1 MNYILLGLGILIY
14 IAVLSDIVM
23 TTLTLKGGGWM
34 TSRLCTSVWRLAL
47 KICNHNGRS
56 KALTHTGYLLLFIIV
71 LLWVLL
77 LNLSFGLVLMSQFGS
92 IIAATTKLPATE
104 WEKVYYAGYVL
115 STLGLGDYLPSTNTW
130 RLVTNLY
137 AFTGLIFITMSV
149 TYFIPVLS
157 AVIKQRK
164 LGINISG
171 LGDSPQEVIL
181 NAWNGQN
188 FAFLKFQ
195 LLTLSD
201 ELVDHNQNHRAYPII
216 HYFHNNKRR
225 NAVVLQ
231 IAKLNEVVYLFQNY
245 IRKEFTLN
253 KSELLPIVSALN
265 NYKEV
270 VRDVTKVKMVQNST
284 ASTPL
289 QKLIDKGLLV
299 DNFEQIELNDE
310 MRKNRMIYR
319 SLVEQDGW
327 QWDDVINR
335 D

>member
-1 MNYILLGLGILIY
+1 MNYISISIGIIIY
-14 IAVLSDIVM
+14 IAVISDIVI
-23 TTLTLKGGGWM
+23 TTLTMKGGGWM
-34 TSRLCTSVWRLAL
+34 TSRLCHWLWRLAL
-47 KICNHNGRS
+47 NICGRDGKS
-56 KALTHTGYLLLFIIV
+56 KALTHTGYVLLVIIV
-71 LLWVLL
+71 LVWVLM
-77 LNLSFGLVLMSQFGS
+77 LNFSFSLVLMGQIDS
-92 IIAATTKLPATE
+92 IIDATTKLPATD
-104 WEKVYYAGYVL
+104 WEKVYYSGYVL
-115 STLGLGDYLPSTNTW
+115 STLGIGDYVPSTNTW

-188 FAFLKFQ
+188 FDFLKFQ
-195 LLTLSD
+195 LLNLSD

-216 HYFHNNKRR
+216 HYFHNNKRK

-231 IAKLNEVVYLFQNY
+231 IAKLNEVVYLFQEY
-245 IRKEFTLN
+245 IRKDLTLN
-253 KSELLPIVSALN
+253 KSELLSILSALN

-270 VRDVTKVKMVQNST
+270 IGDVTRVKIIQNSSV
-284 ASTPL
+284 STPIH
-289 QKLIDKGLLV
+289 KLIDKNLLV
-299 DNFEQIELNDE
+299 DNFEKIELNDE
-310 MRKNRMIYR
+310 MRENRMVYQ

-327 QWDDVINR
+327 QWDDVIN
-335 D
+335 